1 MLRYPPKVF
10 NISQYTMYDGRR
22 CVASVAGVA
31 SRGGGGGGDG
41 DIWPATQ
48 PLDGRKSQH

>member
-10 NISQYTMYDGRR
+10 NISQYTIYDGRR
-22 CVASVAGVA
+22 CVASVADVA
-31 SRGGGGGGDG
+31 SGGEGVG

-48 PLDGRKSQH
+48 ALDGRKSQH